1 MNLRHLR
8 NFSATLLSAV
18 ALLPAAQAQLGSID
32 KDLVFVPINACRI
45 IDTRAAGG
53 QLVAGIARAF
63 DVTAVSDYAFQG
75 GEPTNCSSLGS
86 SAIAGSFAALAV
98 NFTVINPNAS
108 GTLKAWA
115 FLAAEPSVADAMSF
129 AAGEVRSN
137 FHIVKIDQ
145 GASANEMSVKSS
157 VTAHLT
163 ADVVGY
169 FKAAPLPTLQCVE
182 TGNTNLP
189 VAAGSVGNSVAP
201 ACAAG
206 YVRTSTNCE
215 SSTWMMPIVYFQS
228 GTCSAQNNSGSS
240 ATLRASS
247 TCCRVGP

>member
-53 QLVAGIARAF
+53 QLVAGTARHF

-169 FKAAPLPTLQCVE
+169 FKAAPLPTLQCIDTATTVV
-182 TGNTNLP
+182 T
-189 VAAGSVGNSVAP
+189 VAAGATADAYAP
-201 ACAAG
+201 SCTAG
-206 YVRTSTNCE
+206 YVPTSTNCE
-215 SSTWMMPIVYFQS
+215 ASTWGMPIVFFK
-228 GTCSAQNNSGSS
+228 GGACSARNNGGSS
-240 ATLRASS
+240 ADLRASR
-247 TCCRVGP
+247 TCCRVAP